1 MYAIVRTGG
10 RQYKV
15 EAGRSFKVEKIEQ
28 PVGTEFDLTEVLFI
42 GGEKVLVGVPSVE
55 NAAVKVV
62 ISKQAKAPKI
72 IVLKK
77 KRRQGYRKLQ
87 GHRQAF
93 TELFVKSIEAPG
105 VSAKSDK
112 EPRLYTEE
120 FKAKARLD
128 MAAIKD
134 VEATKSASASTK
146 KKKPAIKEPSKKK
159 KPAKKAPAK
168 RAPGKK
174 APVKKKVAKKKATKK
189 ASTKKKTT
197 KKT

>member
-10 RQYKV
+10 KQYKV

-28 PVGTEFDLTEVLFI
+28 PVGTEFELTDVLFI

-55 NAAVKVV
+55 NAAVTVV

-93 TELFVKSIEAPG
+93 TELFVKAISAPG
-105 VSAKSDK
+105 VSVKADK
-112 EPRLYTEE
+112 EPKLHTEE
-120 FKAKARLD
+120 SKAQAKEAKAVV
-128 MAAIKD
+128 AAEKK
-134 VEATKSASASTK
+134 EAKASTSAKKKVTKKAAVKKTTAKKAVTK
-146 KKKPAIKEPSKKK
+146 KKA
-159 KPAKKAPAK
+159 AT
-168 RAPGKK
+168 
-174 APVKKKVAKKKATKK
+174 KKKATKK
-189 ASTKKKTT
+189 TATKAATKKKAT
-197 KKT
+197 KKKKS